1 MIEFQPVRDRAR
13 APTLV
18 QQIVDA
24 FTAALAAQTLRPG
37 MAVPSVRE
45 FAREYDVSTY
55 TVAQAYQQ
63 LVSLGWLSA
72 RAGAGYRV
80 AHQGAPRGDTV
91 AAGWELPSLNASWL
105 LSDIFAD
112 RSIPIKPGSGWVPD
126 EWLREAGLQS
136 ALRHLTRVPVA
147 QLINYGHPYG
157 YAPLRDT
164 IAARLEAHGMSVESS
179 QVLLTQGVTRG
190 LDLVV
195 RTLLAPGDTVV
206 VEQPC
211 YANLLQMLRMSGLRI
226 LTVPRTREGL
236 DCEAL
241 GRLAAA
247 HRPRAVFVNTV
258 LQNPTGTSMSMA
270 NAFRL
275 LQVAERHGMW
285 VIEDDISREL
295 LPGVA
300 PVLGAL
306 SGGHRVVSA
315 GGYSKTISPAM
326 RVGYLVGNRDLI
338 RDLART
344 KMALGL
350 TSPEIMERLVHQVER
365 EGHYRQH
372 ILGLRENLAM
382 AHGRV
387 TQLLREHGMD
397 VWAEPKAGLF
407 LWARLAGKWR
417 ARGANGLVDAALA
430 RGIWLAPGSYFEAS
444 EEDTA
449 WMRFN
454 VAYSDDP
461 KLWDFLRESGATTA
475 IERA

>member
-1 MIEFQPVRDRAR
+1 MIDFQPIRDRTR
-13 APTLV
+13 ALTLV
-18 QQIVDA
+18 QQIVEA
-24 FTAALAAQTLRPG
+24 FTAALAAQVLRPG
-37 MAVPSVRE
+37 MALPSVRE
-45 FAREYDVSTY
+45 FARDYDVSTY

-63 LVSLGWLSA
+63 LVSQGWLSA

-80 AHQGAPRGDTV
+80 ARKQAPRDDPESK
-91 AAGWELPSLNASWL
+91 AWQLPSLNASWL

-126 EWLREAGLQS
+126 EWLREAGLQG

-157 YAPLRDT
+157 YAPLRET
-164 IAARLEAHGMSVESS
+164 IAARLEAHGMTVEAS

-226 LTVPRTREGL
+226 LTVPRTRDGL

-241 GRLAAA
+241 ARLVAA
-247 HRPRAVFVNTV
+247 HRPRAIFVNTV

-295 LPGVA
+295 LPGLA

-372 ILGLRENLAM
+372 ILGLREKLAL
-382 AHGRV
+382 AHDRV
-387 TQLLREHGMD
+387 AQLTREHGME
-397 VWAEPKAGLF
+397 VWAEPRAGLF
-407 LWARLAGKWR
+407 LWTRLAGKWR

-430 RGIWLAPGSYFEAS
+430 RGIWLAPGSHFEAS

-449 WMRFN
+449 YTRLN
-454 VAYSDDP
+454 VAYGDDP
-461 KLWDFLRESGATTA
+461 QLWQFLRESGATSA
-475 IERA
+475 PAA

>member
-1 MIEFQPVRDRAR
+1 MIDFQPIRDRTR

-24 FTAALAAQTLRPG
+24 FTTALGAQVLRPG

-45 FAREYDVSTY
+45 FARDHDVSTY
-55 TVAQAYQQ
+55 TVASAYQQ

-80 AHQGAPRGDTV
+80 AHQGAPRRTGE
-91 AAGWELPSLNASWL
+91 AATWELPSLNASWL

-112 RSIPIKPGSGWVPD
+112 QSIPIKAGSGWVPD
-126 EWLREAGLQS
+126 EWLHDAGLQA
-136 ALRHLTRVPVA
+136 ALRQVARVPVS
-147 QLINYGHPYG
+147 QLTSYGHPYG
-157 YAPLRDT
+157 YAPLRET
-164 IAARLEAHGMSVESS
+164 IAARLEAHGMSVEAS

-226 LTVPRTREGL
+226 LTVPRTHDGL

-241 GRLAAA
+241 GKLAATY
-247 HRPRAVFVNTV
+247 RPRAVFVNTV

-285 VIEDDISREL
+285 VVEDDISREL

-315 GGYSKTISPAM
+315 GGYSKTVSPAM
-326 RVGYLVGNRDLI
+326 RVGYLVGNSDLI

-350 TSPEIMERLVHQVER
+350 TSPEIMERLVYQVER
-365 EGHYRQH
+365 EGHYRNH
-372 ILGLRENLAM
+372 IYGLRENLAL

-387 TQLLREHGMD
+387 AQALREHGLD
-397 VWAEPKAGLF
+397 IWAEPKAGLF
-407 LWARLAGKWR
+407 LWAKLAGKWR
-417 ARGANGLVDAALA
+417 GRGANGLVEPALA
-430 RGIWLAPGSYFEAS
+430 RGIWLAPGSYFEAG

-461 KLWDFLRESGATTA
+461 QLWDFMRESGATA
-475 IERA
+475 VV

>member
-1 MIEFQPVRDRAR
+1 MIDFQPIRDRTR

-24 FTAALAAQTLRPG
+24 FTAAVGAQSLRPG

-45 FAREYDVSTY
+45 FARDHEVSTY
-55 TVAQAYQQ
+55 TVASAYQQ
-63 LVSLGWLSA
+63 LVAAGWLVA
-72 RAGAGYRV
+72 RPGAGYRV
-80 AHQGAPRGDTV
+80 AHRTGSRDNPDAST
-91 AAGWELPSLNASWL
+91 ANWELPSLNAAWL

-112 RSIPIKPGSGWVPD
+112 HSIPIKAGSGWVPD
-126 EWLREAGLQS
+126 DWLHDAGLQA
-136 ALRHLTRVPVA
+136 ALKQLARVPVS
-147 QLINYGHPYG
+147 QLTGYGHPYG
-157 YAPLRDT
+157 YAPLREA
-164 IAARLEAHGMSVESS
+164 IAARLESHGMSVDVS

-195 RTLLAPGDTVV
+195 RTLLVPGDTVV

-211 YANLLQMLRMSGLRI
+211 YANLLQMLRMAGLRI
-226 LTVPRTREGL
+226 LTVPRTMDGI
-236 DCEAL
+236 DSEAVA
-241 GRLAAA
+241 RVAAA

-306 SGGHRVVSA
+306 SGGHRVVSL
-315 GGYSKTISPAM
+315 GGYSKTVSPAM
-326 RVGYLVGNRDLI
+326 RVGYLVGQRDLI

-350 TSPEIMERLVHQVER
+350 TSPEIMERLVYQVER
-365 EGHYRQH
+365 DGHYRSH
-372 ILGLRENLAM
+372 LAGLRENLAL

-387 TQLLREHGMD
+387 AQLLREHGLD
-397 VWAEPKAGLF
+397 IWAEPKAGLF

-417 ARGANGLVDAALA
+417 GRGANGLAEQAAA

-454 VAYSDDP
+454 VAYSDAP
-461 KLWDFLRESGATTA
+461 ELWAFLRESGATQ
-475 IERA
+475 

>member
-1 MIEFQPVRDRAR
+1 MIDFQPVRDRSR
-13 APTLV
+13 APSLV

-24 FTAALAAQTLRPG
+24 FTSAFASQALRPG

-45 FAREYDVSTY
+45 FARQYEVSTY
-55 TVAQAYQQ
+55 TVSQAYQQ
-63 LVSLGWLSA
+63 LVALGWLSA
-72 RAGAGYRV
+72 RPGAGYRV
-80 AHQGAPRGDTV
+80 AARDTPRPSGEP
-91 AAGWELPSLNASWL
+91 AGWVMPSLNASWL

-112 RSIPIKPGSGWVPD
+112 QSIPIKAGSGWVPD
-126 EWLREAGLQS
+126 EWLGETGLQA
-136 ALRHLTRVPVA
+136 ALRQLARVPVA
-147 QLINYGHPYG
+147 QLTGYGHPYG
-157 YAPLRDT
+157 YGPLRDT
-164 IAARLEAHGMSVESS
+164 IAASLQTHGMMVESS

-195 RTLLAPGDTVV
+195 RTVLAPGDTVV

-211 YANLLQMLRMSGLRI
+211 YANLLQMLRMAGLRV
-226 LTVPRTREGL
+226 LTVARTRDGL

-241 GRLAAA
+241 GRVAAA
-247 HRPRAVFVNTV
+247 HRPRAMFVNTV

-275 LQVAERHGMW
+275 LQVAERYGMW

-326 RVGYLVGNRDLI
+326 RVGYLVGNADLI

-350 TSPEIMERLVHQVER
+350 TSPEIMERLVYRVER
-365 EGHYRQH
+365 DGHFRNH
-372 ILGLRENLAM
+372 ILALRENLAL

-387 TQLLREHGMD
+387 AQCLREHGMD
-397 VWAEPKAGLF
+397 IWAEPKAGLF
-407 LWARLAGKWR
+407 LWARLAGRWR
-417 ARGANGLVDAALA
+417 ARGANGLVESALA

-454 VAYSDDP
+454 VAYSDHP
-461 KLWDFLRESGATTA
+461 ALWAFLRDAGATSD
-475 IERA
+475 